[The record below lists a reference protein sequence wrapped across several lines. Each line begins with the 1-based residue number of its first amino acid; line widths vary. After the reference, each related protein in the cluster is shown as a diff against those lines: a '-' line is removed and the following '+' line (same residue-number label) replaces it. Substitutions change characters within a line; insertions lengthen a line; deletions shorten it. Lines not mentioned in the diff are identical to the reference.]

1 MTVDDDVVRAI
12 FDAEFP
18 DWTLDSWR
26 EAAEG
31 TDFVAILDCETPDGP
46 TRVVLK
52 VQDFLDPVSF
62 RPEPRLM
69 RLVAARTEIPV
80 PEILAMDLDDGE
92 FPPYFVMNYVEGDQ
106 VAALDDVTDA
116 ALERVAREAGDH
128 LAQIHEMATWDAY
141 GSLRHEDDVDDY
153 DGRTP
158 GGLAVMGPTGS
169 WRDSLEAGAN
179 GQLDRFG
186 DRFADL
192 ADALRD
198 AAVEVL
204 ADVPD
209 DPRTSLV
216 NGDYRFG
223 NLLVDADSGETRA
236 VLDWGNQFTG
246 DPAYDRVKTEDYLC
260 GFARRD
266 DPRRVLVRDAIREG
280 YRRRRPLSLDE
291 DRRDAYLL
299 HSRIPALAWFDL
311 WYGDTA
317 NPERI
322 AAKHRAFVE
331 PYL

>member
-1 MTVDDDVVRAI
+1 MTDDDVVRGI

-18 DWTLDSWR
+18 DWTLESWR
-26 EAAEG
+26 ETDEG

-69 RLVAARTEIPV
+69 RLVAERTEIPV
-80 PEILAMDLDDGE
+80 PALLALDLEDGE
-92 FPPYFVMNYVEGDQ
+92 FPPYFVMTYVEGNQ
-106 VAALDDVTDA
+106 VASLDDVTDTV
-116 ALERVAREAGDH
+116 LERVAREAGDH

-158 GGLAVMGPTGS
+158 GGLAVMDPSRS
-169 WRDSLEAGAN
+169 WRDSLEAGAH
-179 GQLDRFG
+179 GQLDRLG
-186 DRFADL
+186 ERFADL
-192 ADALRD
+192 DGALRD

-204 ADVPD
+204 DDVPD
-209 DPRTSLV
+209 DPGASLV

-223 NLLVDADSGETRA
+223 NLLVDADTGETRA

-260 GFARRD
+260 GFAPRD
-266 DPRRVLVRDAIREG
+266 DPRRMLVRDAIREG
-280 YRRRRPLSLDE
+280 YRGRRPLSIDE
-291 DRRDAYLL
+291 GRRDAYLL
-299 HSRIPALAWFDL
+299 HSRTPALAWFDL
-311 WYGDTA
+311 WYGDA
-317 NPERI
+317 ADPERI
-322 AAKHRAFVE
+322 ESKHRAFIE

>member
-1 MTVDDDVVRAI
+1 MTVDDGVVRAI
-12 FDAEFP
+12 FDVEFP

-26 EAAEG
+26 EADEG
-31 TDFVAILDCETPDGP
+31 TDFVAFIDCETPDGA
-46 TRVVLK
+46 TRIVLK

-62 RPEPRLM
+62 RPEPRLI
-69 RLVAARTEIPV
+69 RLVAERTEIPV
-80 PEILAMDLDDGE
+80 PEVLALDLEDGE
-92 FPPYFVMNYVEGDQ
+92 LPPYFVMSYVEGEQ
-106 VAALDDVTDA
+106 VASSHDVSDTALR
-116 ALERVAREAGDH
+116 RVARAAGDH

-141 GSLRHEDDVDDY
+141 SVLRHEDDVADY

-158 GGLAVMGPTGS
+158 GGLAVMDPGHS
-169 WRDSLEAGAN
+169 WRESLEAGAH

-186 DRFADL
+186 DWFADL
-192 ADALRD
+192 ENALRE

-209 DPRTSLV
+209 QPRRSLV
-216 NGDYRFG
+216 NGDCRFG
-223 NLLVDADSGETRA
+223 NLLVDADSGETHA

-260 GFARRD
+260 GFAPRD
-266 DPRRVLVRDAIREG
+266 DPKRVLVRDAIREG
-280 YRRRRPLSLDE
+280 YRERRPLTIDD

-311 WYGDTA
+311 WYGDAA

-322 AAKHRAFVE
+322 AATHRAFVE
-331 PYL
+331 PYR